1 MAPPNK
7 QSLRTAKLA
16 LAAITELRDDGQPA
30 TTDTISQHIQ
40 EEFEVPDREVTK
52 YLSKALEKGVAFGA
66 IKKMNGRYYL
76 GSAKKQREVV
86 RVTQVLTT
94 AKLSPKTNNR
104 NSNEDEKKFSLSNFE
119 KKDSDV
125 VCMNNVVE
133 CPENVTYKHSPIKS
147 LSDAQFL
154 RRIYPTIR
162 GKNKRRNFKQSE
174 PGSGN
179 LML

>member
-76 GSAKKQREVV
+76 GSVVDGIRE
-86 RVTQVLTT
+86 
-94 AKLSPKTNNR
+94 
-104 NSNEDEKKFSLSNFE
+104 
-119 KKDSDV
+119 
-125 VCMNNVVE
+125 
-133 CPENVTYKHSPIKS
+133 H
-147 LSDAQFL
+147 
-154 RRIYPTIR
+154 RR
-162 GKNKRRNFKQSE
+162 RRRSRKGGRRRRRRRSRH
-174 PGSGN
+174 
-179 LML
+179 